1 MWRRLAQALVV
12 WISLTSLIPAALACA
27 QVMVDRDCC
36 PPGQQMPCDGE
47 QGQVS
52 VESAAC
58 CATSNLA
65 PAAIKAVAEQSHSDA
80 DLLFFP
86 LHAPWTTLQSFEIA
100 DAAVYRWCGLDPPN
114 VPFDCSLTYLQT
126 GRLRL

>member
-12 WISLTSLIPAALACA
+12 WISLTGLIPAALACA
-27 QVMVDRDCC
+27 QVMADHDCC

-58 CATSNLA
+58 CATSSLA

-80 DLLFFP
+80 DLLLCP
-86 LHAPWTTLQSFEIA
+86 LHAPWQALHSFETA
-100 DAAVYRWCGLDPPN
+100 DAVVYRWCGLDSPN
-114 VPFDCSLTYLQT
+114 VPLDCSLTYLQT